1 MAGGERDR
9 RLMTT
14 LAETPTPGAAA
25 QRPPRLAD
33 GLLDWL
39 TTTDHKKIGLLYIS
53 TSLVFFA
60 VGGLMAS
67 VMRTELVT
75 AELDVVSRETY
86 NQLFTMHGTVMM
98 FLFAVPIA
106 SGLANYLVPLHV
118 GAPDMAFPR
127 LNALSFWLYLGGG
140 IVVLSGF
147 LTSRGAA
154 DFGWTAYTPLSDA
167 VYTETSG
174 GDLWIVGLGLTGIA
188 SVLTAVNVVTT
199 VISLRAPGMTMFR
212 MPVFTWSFLAV
223 SFLILLAFPVL
234 TAALVM
240 LFTDRNLGTH
250 FYDVVDGAGMPL
262 LWQHL
267 FWFFGH
273 PEVYIIALP
282 FFGVIGEVIPVFS
295 RKPLFGYTA
304 FVVATLAIAA
314 YSFTTWAHHMFAT
327 GEVLFP
333 FFSGLT
339 FLIAVPTGV
348 KFFNWIFTMWGG
360 RISFETPML
369 FALGFLFVFLVGG
382 LTGPMLAAIS
392 FDIHVHDTYFVVA
405 HMHYVLFG
413 SAVFALFAAI
423 FFWFPKMT
431 GRRLGEGLGKVQFW
445 LLVVGFNL
453 TFFPQHLL
461 GLDGMPR
468 RYALYDERY
477 EPLNALSS
485 AGQVFTLV
493 GMVVFVV
500 NLVRSWRRPAVDV
513 DDPWGGFTLEWATT
527 SPPPAHNFDRLP
539 PIRSPRPAFDLRQ
552 AEASSEQP

>member
-1 MAGGERDR
+1 
-9 RLMTT
+9 MTT
-14 LAETPTPGAAA
+14 LAEAPAAEERG
-25 QRPPRLAD
+25 RPPRLGH
-33 GLLDWL
+33 GLVDWL
-39 TTTDHKKIGLLYIS
+39 TTTDHKQIGLLYIG

-60 VGGLMAS
+60 IGGLLAT
-67 VMRTELVT
+67 VMRVELST
-75 AELDVVSRETY
+75 PQLDVVTREAY

-127 LNALSFWLYLGGG
+127 LNALSYWLFLGGG
-140 IVVLSGF
+140 LVVMSGF

-154 DFGWTAYTPLSDA
+154 DFGWTAFTPLSSA
-167 VYTETSG
+167 TYTETVG
-174 GDLWIVGLGLTGIA
+174 ADLWIVGLGLTGIA
-188 SVLTAVNVVTT
+188 SVLTAVNVLTT

-212 MPVFTWSFLAV
+212 MPVFTWSWVAV

-240 LFTDRNLGTH
+240 LFSDRNLGTH
-250 FYDVVDGAGMPL
+250 FYDVVDGEGMPL

-267 FWFFGH
+267 FWVFGH

-295 RKPLFGYTA
+295 RKPLFGYKA

-369 FALGFLFVFLVGG
+369 FALGFLLVFLIGG

-392 FDIHVHDTYFVVA
+392 FDVHVHDTYFVVA

-413 SAVFALFAAI
+413 SAVFALFAGI
-423 FFWFPKMT
+423 YFWFPKMT
-431 GRRLGEGLGKVQFW
+431 GRRLGEGLGKAQFW
-445 LLVVGFNL
+445 LLMIGFNL

-461 GLDGMPR
+461 GLEGMPR

-477 EPLNALSS
+477 ETYNVLSS
-485 AGQVFTLV
+485 VGQLFTLV
-493 GMVVFVV
+493 AMTLFVV
-500 NLVRSWRRPAVDV
+500 NLVRSWRRPALDA
-513 DDPWGGFTLEWATT
+513 DDPWGGFSLEWATP
-527 SPPPAHNFDRLP
+527 SPPPPHNFARLP
-539 PIRSPRPAFDLRQ
+539 PIRSERPAFDLRHPDL
-552 AEASSEQP
+552 AEDRR